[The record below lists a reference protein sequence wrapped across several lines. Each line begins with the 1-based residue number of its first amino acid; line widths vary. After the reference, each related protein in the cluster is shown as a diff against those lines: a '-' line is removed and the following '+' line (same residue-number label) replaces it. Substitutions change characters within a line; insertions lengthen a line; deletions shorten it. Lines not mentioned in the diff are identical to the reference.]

1 MEALFSGKLF
11 DGFLYPRKILD
22 RENMPVTNSPGLVYS
37 FLLKSTGKK
46 QYLVPETLSR
56 FPRLFTLG
64 KIIVT
69 NWLDSPDGL
78 LTYTRHA
85 IGI

>member
-11 DGFLYPRKILD
+11 DGFFIPRKILD
-22 RENMPVTNSPGLVYS
+22 RENMPVTNYPGLVYS

-46 QYLVPETLSR
+46 RCLVPETLSR
-56 FPRLFTLG
+56 FPHLFTLG

-69 NWLDSPDGL
+69 NWSDSPDGW

-85 IGI
+85 MGI